1 MINLKKTLTDKQIAF
16 IENFSQSG
24 NATQSAIKS
33 GYSQAT
39 AEQQGYELKN
49 KLSEYINEAT
59 ESILGSSVPIAV
71 SRLNG
76 LISDDKVSPA
86 VRLGAINSL
95 LDRTGFQTIH
105 KIEDITKNRTDK
117 ELQQELNY
125 LLSTIKPQ
133 QQQQEPQQEEEEPS
147 NKGNGHLKE

>member
-16 IENFSQSG
+16 IENFSQTG
-24 NATQSAIKS
+24 NATKSAIKS
-33 GYSQAT
+33 GYSSAT

-49 KLSEYINEAT
+49 KLSEYINKAT
-59 ESILGSSVPIAV
+59 EKILGSTVPMAV

-95 LDRTGFQTIH
+95 LDRTGFQTTH
-105 KIEDITKNRTDK
+105 KVQDVTKHRTDK

-125 LLSTIKPQ
+125 LLSTIRPEPQ
-133 QQQQEPQQEEEEPS
+133 QQEEEEQPS
-147 NKGNGHLKE
+147 KKGNGHLKE

>member
-16 IENFSQSG
+16 IENFSQTG

-33 GYSQAT
+33 GYSSAT

-59 ESILGSSVPIAV
+59 EKILGSTVPMAV

-95 LDRTGFQTIH
+95 LDRTGFQTTH
-105 KIEDITKNRTDK
+105 KVQDVTKHRTDK

-125 LLSTIKPQ
+125 LLSTIRPEPQ
-133 QQQQEPQQEEEEPS
+133 QQEEEEQPS
-147 NKGNGHLKE
+147 KKGNGHLKE

>member
-16 IENFSQSG
+16 IENFSQTG
-24 NATQSAIKS
+24 NATKSAIKS
-33 GYSQAT
+33 GYSSAT

-59 ESILGSSVPIAV
+59 EKILGSTVPMAV

-95 LDRTGFQTIH
+95 LDRTGFQTTH
-105 KIEDITKNRTDK
+105 KVQDVTKHRTDK

-125 LLSTIKPQ
+125 LLSTIRPA
-133 QQQQEPQQEEEEPS
+133 QQEQQQEEEEQPS
-147 NKGNGHLKE
+147 KKGNGHLKE

>member
-16 IENFSQSG
+16 IENFSQTG

-33 GYSQAT
+33 GDSSAT

-59 ESILGSSVPIAV
+59 EKILGSTVPMAV

-95 LDRTGFQTIH
+95 LDRTGFQTTH
-105 KIEDITKNRTDK
+105 KVLDVTKHRTDK

-125 LLSTIKPQ
+125 LLSTIRPEPQ
-133 QQQQEPQQEEEEPS
+133 QQEEEEPS
-147 NKGNGHLKE
+147 KKGNGHLKG

>member
-33 GYSQAT
+33 GYSHP
-39 AEQQGYELKN
+39 EQQGYELKN

-71 SRLNG
+71 NRLNS

-95 LDRTGFQTIH
+95 LDRTGFQTTH
-105 KIEDITKNRTDK
+105 KVLDVTKHRTDK

-125 LLSTIKPQ
+125 LLSTIRPEPQ
-133 QQQQEPQQEEEEPS
+133 QQEEEEQPS
-147 NKGNGHLKE
+147 KKGNGHLKE

>member
-16 IENFSQSG
+16 IENFSQTG

-33 GYSQAT
+33 GYSSAT

-59 ESILGSSVPIAV
+59 EKILGSTVPMAV

-95 LDRTGFQTIH
+95 LDRTGFQTTH
-105 KIEDITKNRTDK
+105 KVQDVTKHRTDK

-125 LLSTIKPQ
+125 LLSTIRPA
-133 QQQQEPQQEEEEPS
+133 QQEQRQEEEEQPS
-147 NKGNGHLKE
+147 KKGNGHLKE

>member
-16 IENFSQSG
+16 IENFSQTG

-33 GYSQAT
+33 GYSSAT

-59 ESILGSSVPIAV
+59 EKILGSTVPMAV

-95 LDRTGFQTIH
+95 LDRTGFQTTH
-105 KIEDITKNRTDK
+105 KVQDVTKHRSDK

-125 LLSTIKPQ
+125 LLSTIRPEPQ
-133 QQQQEPQQEEEEPS
+133 QQEEEEPS
-147 NKGNGHLKE
+147 KKGNGHLKG

>member
-16 IENFSQSG
+16 IENFSQTG
-24 NATQSAIKS
+24 NATKSAIKS
-33 GYSQAT
+33 GYSSAT

-59 ESILGSSVPIAV
+59 EKILGSTVPMAV

-95 LDRTGFQTIH
+95 LDRTGFQTTH
-105 KIEDITKNRTDK
+105 KVLDVTKHRTDK

-125 LLSTIKPQ
+125 LLSTIRPEPQ
-133 QQQQEPQQEEEEPS
+133 QQEEEEQPS
-147 NKGNGHLKE
+147 KKGNGHLKG

>member
-16 IENFSQSG
+16 IENFSQTG

-33 GYSQAT
+33 GYSSAT

-59 ESILGSSVPIAV
+59 EKILGSTVPMAV

-95 LDRTGFQTIH
+95 LDRTGFQTTH
-105 KIEDITKNRTDK
+105 KVQDVTKHRSDK

-125 LLSTIKPQ
+125 LLSTIRPEPQ
-133 QQQQEPQQEEEEPS
+133 QQEEEEPS
-147 NKGNGHLKE
+147 KKGNGHLKE

>member
-16 IENFSQSG
+16 IENFSQTG

-33 GYSQAT
+33 GYSSAT

-59 ESILGSSVPIAV
+59 EKILGSTVPMAV

-95 LDRTGFQTIH
+95 LDRTGFQTTH
-105 KIEDITKNRTDK
+105 KVQDVTKHRTDK

-125 LLSTIKPQ
+125 LLSNIRPEPQ
-133 QQQQEPQQEEEEPS
+133 QQEEEEEPS
-147 NKGNGHLKE
+147 KKGNGHLKE

>member
-16 IENFSQSG
+16 IDNFSQTG

-33 GYSQAT
+33 GYSSAT

-59 ESILGSSVPIAV
+59 EKILGSTVPMAV

-95 LDRTGFQTIH
+95 LDRTGFQTTH
-105 KIEDITKNRTDK
+105 KVLDVTKHRSDK

-125 LLSTIKPQ
+125 LLSTIRPEQPQ
-133 QQQQEPQQEEEEPS
+133 QEQQQEEEPS
-147 NKGNGHLKE
+147 KKGNGHLKE

>member
-16 IENFSQSG
+16 IENFSQTG

-33 GYSQAT
+33 GYSSAT

-59 ESILGSSVPIAV
+59 EKILGSTVPMAV

-95 LDRTGFQTIH
+95 LDRTGFQTTH
-105 KIEDITKNRTDK
+105 KVLDVTKHRTDK

-125 LLSTIKPQ
+125 LLSTIRPEPQ
-133 QQQQEPQQEEEEPS
+133 QQEEEEQPS
-147 NKGNGHLKE
+147 KKGNGHLKE

>member
-16 IENFSQSG
+16 IENFSQTG

-33 GYSQAT
+33 GYSSAT

-59 ESILGSSVPIAV
+59 EKILGSTVPMAV

-95 LDRTGFQTIH
+95 LDRTGFQTTH
-105 KIEDITKNRTDK
+105 KVLDVTKHRTDK

-125 LLSTIKPQ
+125 LLSTISPEPQ
-133 QQQQEPQQEEEEPS
+133 QQEEEEPS
-147 NKGNGHLKE
+147 KKGNGHLKG

>member
-16 IENFSQSG
+16 IDNFSQTG

-33 GYSQAT
+33 GYSSAT

-59 ESILGSSVPIAV
+59 EKILGSTVPMAV

-95 LDRTGFQTIH
+95 LDRTGFQNTH
-105 KIEDITKNRTDK
+105 KVQDLTKHRTDK

-125 LLSTIKPQ
+125 LLSTIRPEPQ
-133 QQQQEPQQEEEEPS
+133 QQEEEEPS
-147 NKGNGHLKE
+147 KKGNGHLKE

>member
-16 IENFSQSG
+16 IENFSQTG

-33 GYSQAT
+33 GYSSAT

-59 ESILGSSVPIAV
+59 EKILGSTVPMAV

-95 LDRTGFQTIH
+95 LDRTGFQTTH
-105 KIEDITKNRTDK
+105 KVQDVTKHRTDK

-125 LLSTIKPQ
+125 LLSTIRPQ
-133 QQQQEPQQEEEEPS
+133 QQEQQQEEEEPS
-147 NKGNGHLKE
+147 KKGNGHLKE

>member
-16 IENFSQSG
+16 IENFSQTG
-24 NATQSAIKS
+24 NATKSAIKS
-33 GYSQAT
+33 GYSSAT

-59 ESILGSSVPIAV
+59 EKILGSTVPMAV

-95 LDRTGFQTIH
+95 LDRTGFQTTH
-105 KIEDITKNRTDK
+105 KVQDVTKHRTDK

-125 LLSTIKPQ
+125 LLSTIRPEPQ
-133 QQQQEPQQEEEEPS
+133 QQEEEEEPS
-147 NKGNGHLKE
+147 KKGNGHLKE

>member
-16 IENFSQSG
+16 IENFSQTG
-24 NATQSAIKS
+24 NATASARKS
-33 GYSQAT
+33 GYSHP
-39 AEQQGYELKN
+39 EQQGYELKN

-95 LDRTGFQTIH
+95 LDRTGFQTTH
-105 KIEDITKNRTDK
+105 KVQDVTKHRSDK

-125 LLSTIKPQ
+125 LLSTIRPQ
-133 QQQQEPQQEEEEPS
+133 QQEQQQEEEEQPS
-147 NKGNGHLKE
+147 KKGNGHLKE

>member
-16 IENFSQSG
+16 IENFSQTG
-24 NATQSAIKS
+24 NATKSAIKS
-33 GYSQAT
+33 GYSSAT

-59 ESILGSSVPIAV
+59 EKILGSTVPMAV

-95 LDRTGFQTIH
+95 LDRTGFQTTH
-105 KIEDITKNRTDK
+105 KVLDVTKHRTDK

-125 LLSTIKPQ
+125 LLSTIRPE
-133 QQQQEPQQEEEEPS
+133 QEEQQQEEEPS
-147 NKGNGHLKE
+147 KKGNGHLKG

>member
-16 IENFSQSG
+16 IENFSQTG

-33 GYSQAT
+33 GYSSAT

-59 ESILGSSVPIAV
+59 EKILGSTVPMAV

-95 LDRTGFQTIH
+95 LDRTGFQTTH
-105 KIEDITKNRTDK
+105 KVQDVTKHRTDK

-125 LLSTIKPQ
+125 LLSTIRPEPQ
-133 QQQQEPQQEEEEPS
+133 QQEEEEEPS
-147 NKGNGHLKE
+147 KKGNGHLKE

>member
-16 IENFSQSG
+16 IENFSQTG

-33 GYSQAT
+33 GYSSAT

-59 ESILGSSVPIAV
+59 EKILGSTVPMAV

-95 LDRTGFQTIH
+95 LDRTGFQTTH
-105 KIEDITKNRTDK
+105 KVQDVTKHRTDK

-125 LLSTIKPQ
+125 LLSTIRPQ
-133 QQQQEPQQEEEEPS
+133 QEEQQQEEEEEPS
-147 NKGNGHLKE
+147 KKGNGHLKE

>member
-33 GYSQAT
+33 GYSSAT

-59 ESILGSSVPIAV
+59 EKILGSTVPMAV

-95 LDRTGFQTIH
+95 LDRTGFQTTH
-105 KIEDITKNRTDK
+105 KVQDVTKHRTDK

-125 LLSTIKPQ
+125 LLSTIRPA
-133 QQQQEPQQEEEEPS
+133 QQEQRQEEEEQPS
-147 NKGNGHLKE
+147 KKGNGHLKE

>member
-16 IENFSQSG
+16 IENFSQTG

-33 GYSQAT
+33 GYSSAT

-59 ESILGSSVPIAV
+59 EKILGSTVPMAV

-95 LDRTGFQTIH
+95 LDRTGFQTTH
-105 KIEDITKNRTDK
+105 KVQDVTKHRSDK

-133 QQQQEPQQEEEEPS
+133 QQEQQQEEEPS
-147 NKGNGHLKE
+147 KKGNGHLKE

>member
-16 IENFSQSG
+16 IENFSQTG

-33 GYSQAT
+33 GYSSAT

-59 ESILGSSVPIAV
+59 EKILGSTVPMAV

-95 LDRTGFQTIH
+95 LDRTGFQTTH
-105 KIEDITKNRTDK
+105 KVQDVTKHRTDK

-125 LLSTIKPQ
+125 LLSTIRPEPQ
-133 QQQQEPQQEEEEPS
+133 QQEEEEPS
-147 NKGNGHLKE
+147 KKGNGHLKE

>member
-33 GYSQAT
+33 GYSSAT

-59 ESILGSSVPIAV
+59 EKILGSTVPMAV

-95 LDRTGFQTIH
+95 LDRTGFQTTH
-105 KIEDITKNRTDK
+105 KVQDVTKHRSDK

-125 LLSTIKPQ
+125 LLSTIRPEPQ
-133 QQQQEPQQEEEEPS
+133 QQEEEEPS
-147 NKGNGHLKE
+147 KKGNGHLKG

>member
-24 NATQSAIKS
+24 NATKSAIKS

-95 LDRTGFQTIH
+95 LDRTGFQTTH
-105 KIEDITKNRTDK
+105 KVQDLTKQRSEE

-125 LLSTIKPQ
+125 LLSTIRPGH
-133 QQQQEPQQEEEEPS
+133 QEPQGKEQPTRE
-147 NKGNGHLKE
+147 GNGKLKE

>member
-16 IENFSQSG
+16 IENFSQTG

-33 GYSQAT
+33 GYSSAT

-49 KLSEYINEAT
+49 KLSEHINEAT
-59 ESILGSSVPIAV
+59 EKILGSTVPMAV

-95 LDRTGFQTIH
+95 LDRTGFQTTH
-105 KIEDITKNRTDK
+105 KVQDVTKHRTDK

-125 LLSTIKPQ
+125 LLSTIRPEPQ
-133 QQQQEPQQEEEEPS
+133 QQEEEEEPS
-147 NKGNGHLKE
+147 KKGNGHLKE

>member
-16 IENFSQSG
+16 IENFSQTG

-33 GYSQAT
+33 GYSSAT

-59 ESILGSSVPIAV
+59 EKILGSTVPMAV

-95 LDRTGFQTIH
+95 LDRTGFQTTH
-105 KIEDITKNRTDK
+105 KVQDVTKHRTDK

-125 LLSTIKPQ
+125 LLSTIRPEQ
-133 QQQQEPQQEEEEPS
+133 EEPQEDQEEQPS
-147 NKGNGHLKE
+147 KKGNGHLKH

>member
-16 IENFSQSG
+16 IENFSQTG
-24 NATQSAIKS
+24 NATKSAIKS
-33 GYSQAT
+33 GYSSAT

-59 ESILGSSVPIAV
+59 EKILGSTVPMAV

-95 LDRTGFQTIH
+95 LDRTGFQTTH
-105 KIEDITKNRTDK
+105 KVQDVTKHRTDK

-125 LLSTIKPQ
+125 LLSTIRPA
-133 QQQQEPQQEEEEPS
+133 QQEQRQEEEEQPS
-147 NKGNGHLKE
+147 KKGNGHLKE

>member
-16 IENFSQSG
+16 IENFSQTG

-33 GYSQAT
+33 GYSSAT

-59 ESILGSSVPIAV
+59 EKILGSTVPMAV

-95 LDRTGFQTIH
+95 LDRTGFQTTH
-105 KIEDITKNRTDK
+105 KVLDVTKHRTDK

-125 LLSTIKPQ
+125 LLSTIRPE
-133 QQQQEPQQEEEEPS
+133 QEEQQQEEEPS
-147 NKGNGHLKE
+147 KKGNGHLKG